1 MWRWREGE
9 GGREVIAALEDTEE
23 EEEEEE
29 EEVVGGLMDL
39 PIPMPTMRRPTSS
52 VVLSLANPIMTD
64 PTMKTNDEARITG
77 LRPNASVN

>member
-9 GGREVIAALEDTEE
+9 GGREVIAALEDT
-23 EEEEEE
+23 EEEEE

-77 LRPNASVN
+77 LRPNASAN